1 MKKAERQRLIK
12 QLIMQQEIETQDEL
26 ITRLEELG
34 VRATQATVSRDIRE
48 MSIVKTHGAD
58 GRVKYAI
65 FSQAQGT
72 SSEEKLRES
81 VKDSVVRMER
91 VQFIVILHPEM
102 GNADVVSNFLDEVA
116 YPEVA
121 GTVAGADTIIVITR
135 SEEDAEH
142 FIERIENMIF

>member
-81 VKDSVVRMER
+81 VKDSVV
-91 VQFIVILHPEM
+91 ILHTEM

>member
-81 VKDSVVRMER
+81 VKIQLFEWSEYNLLSSCIQRW
-91 VQFIVILHPEM
+91 EM
-102 GNADVVSNFLDEVA
+102 
-116 YPEVA
+116 P
-121 GTVAGADTIIVITR
+121 
-135 SEEDAEH
+135 
-142 FIERIENMIF
+142 MW

>member
-26 ITRLEELG
+26 ITRLEEIG

-72 SSEEKLRES
+72 SRRE
-81 VKDSVVRMER
+81 
-91 VQFIVILHPEM
+91 
-102 GNADVVSNFLDEVA
+102 
-116 YPEVA
+116 
-121 GTVAGADTIIVITR
+121 ITR
-135 SEEDAEH
+135 ISKRFSCSNGASTIYCHLAYRDGKCRCGE
-142 FIERIENMIF
+142 

>member
-58 GRVKYAI
+58 GRVKYATI
-65 FSQAQGT
+65 YCH
-72 SSEEKLRES
+72 L
-81 VKDSVVRMER
+81 
-91 VQFIVILHPEM
+91 
-102 GNADVVSNFLDEVA
+102 A
-116 YPEVA
+116 YRDGKCRCGE
-121 GTVAGADTIIVITR
+121 
-135 SEEDAEH
+135 
-142 FIERIENMIF
+142 

>member
-72 SSEEKLRES
+72 ISKRFSC
-81 VKDSVVRMER
+81 
-91 VQFIVILHPEM
+91 
-102 GNADVVSNFLDEVA
+102 SNGASTIYCHLA
-116 YPEVA
+116 YRDGKCRCGE
-121 GTVAGADTIIVITR
+121 
-135 SEEDAEH
+135 
-142 FIERIENMIF
+142 